1 MNELKIKP
9 IDDESEFKRIS
20 ELVKENDGYCPCL
33 IQRNEDTKCPCKEFR
48 EQDFAGKCRCGRYIK
63 L

>member
-20 ELVKENDGYCPCL
+20 ELVKENNGYCPCL
-33 IQRNEDTKCPCKEFR
+33 IQ
-48 EQDFAGKCRCGRYIK
+48 
-63 L
+63 